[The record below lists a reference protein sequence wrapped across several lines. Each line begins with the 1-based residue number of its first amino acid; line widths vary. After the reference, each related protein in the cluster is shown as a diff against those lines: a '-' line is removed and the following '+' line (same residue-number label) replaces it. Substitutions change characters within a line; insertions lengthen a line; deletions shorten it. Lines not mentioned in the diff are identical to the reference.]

1 MNQPA
6 ERRAWFLGAGLHT
19 TLGRGLAANL
29 AALKAPPPSPGS
41 ARLALGADIETVP
54 CMLLAD
60 LPLEGIE
67 TRVWRALEPVVAEAI
82 AAAGLSPEQVSRA
95 ALLLGTSSLDV
106 SVSEAIY
113 ARQLAEGIDAHPLTE
128 EAGMGALAER
138 VRRHFG
144 LRGPDY
150 TINTA
155 CTSSANALIYADAM
169 IRDGLIDHAVIVG
182 LEIFN
187 VITALG
193 FQSLALLSPRGMR
206 PFDEGRSGLVLG
218 EAVSA
223 LVVGP
228 SPGPSGFHLKGGAN
242 LCDTHGVSAA
252 NPDGSSVEA
261 VMRQALAGAGVTP
274 SRVLAVKTHG
284 TASLLNDEAEAA
296 GLHRLFDQVPP
307 LLAIKPF
314 IGHSFGA
321 CGLTELLLVCAAAE
335 TGFLPGTPGIS
346 ALPGDLD
353 MVLTQGPTPVA
364 RGPLLLNY
372 FGFGGN
378 NTALVVA
385 ND

>member
-1 MNQPA
+1 
-6 ERRAWFLGAGLHT
+6 
-19 TLGRGLAANL
+19 
-29 AALKAPPPSPGS
+29 
-41 ARLALGADIETVP
+41 
-54 CMLLAD
+54 
-60 LPLEGIE
+60 
-67 TRVWRALEPVVAEAI
+67 
-82 AAAGLSPEQVSRA
+82 
-95 ALLLGTSSLDV
+95 
-106 SVSEAIY
+106 
-113 ARQLAEGIDAHPLTE
+113 
-128 EAGMGALAER
+128 
-138 VRRHFG
+138 
-144 LRGPDY
+144 
-150 TINTA
+150 
-155 CTSSANALIYADAM
+155 
-169 IRDGLIDHAVIVG
+169 
-182 LEIFN
+182 
-187 VITALG
+187 
-193 FQSLALLSPRGMR
+193 
-206 PFDEGRSGLVLG
+206 
-218 EAVSA
+218 
-223 LVVGP
+223 
-228 SPGPSGFHLKGGAN
+228 
-242 LCDTHGVSAA
+242 
-252 NPDGSSVEA
+252 
-261 VMRQALAGAGVTP
+261 VTP